1 MFELNEGQK
10 NRIQIVRAVAIF
22 MVIII
27 HTVIYNQYEIYVRPF
42 VNVSV
47 ALFIFLSGFLTSENV
62 WGKEVLAFYK
72 RRLLRVFIPYT
83 IWSIV
88 YVVFTRSYSTAIK
101 DFFTGNCCSIYYYI
115 FVYMQLVLITPL
127 VGKLVQSRLKWIG
140 FLITPVAII
149 VEYIIAWQG
158 IVVPYPYNINNL
170 FVWFIFFY
178 LGMVLR
184 INYKNGCDNVTSKYG
199 LMWIIGIVVIVIE
212 LLESGFWQFL
222 SRSDIAG
229 SQIKLSSMLTGI
241 VACFLVYNYVCMLRD
256 KEANQSDLFHKIII
270 QIGNCSFG
278 IYLIHQLLIMIWGRF
293 LPDLMINNDWWFVV
307 EGIILLIVG
316 TIIVS
321 LMQLI
326 FRKKIGRYLGVY

>member
-1 MFELNEGQK
+1 MFELSEGQK

-27 HTVIYNQYEIYVRPF
+27 HTVIYNPYEMYVRPF

-62 WGKEVLAFYK
+62 WGKDILGFYK

-88 YVVFTRSYSTAIK
+88 YVIFTSAYSTAIK
-101 DFFTGNCCSIYYYI
+101 DFLTGNCCSIYYYI

-127 VGKLVQSRLKWIG
+127 VGKLVQSKVRWIG
-140 FLITPVAII
+140 FLITPIAII

-158 IVVPYPYNINNL
+158 IVISYPYNINNF

-184 INYKNGCDNVTSKYG
+184 IRYKNIRGDLKYVVLWILGIFAIILELVEAHFWNVFG
-199 LMWIIGIVVIVIE
+199 RPDIV
-212 LLESGFWQFL
+212 
-222 SRSDIAG
+222 G
-229 SQIKLSSMLTGI
+229 SQIKLTSMLTGI
-241 VACFLVYNYVCMLRD
+241 VACLLVYNYISKLRN
-256 KEANQSDLFHKIII
+256 KEAKQGDLFHKCMI

-293 LPDLMINNDWWFVV
+293 FPGLTIKSDWWFII
-307 EGIILLIVG
+307 EGVILLIIG
-316 TIIVS
+316 TMIVS

-326 FRKKIGRYLGVY
+326 LRRKFGKYVGAY